1 MNRSDPDRFDS
12 RKWIL
17 GFFAI
22 VLAAVLVLSVAAYAI
37 DPFLQF
43 RDGSFGKR
51 HICFCLPLPLL
62 LFFCA
67 GDGFPFFISFFSI
80 VV

>member
-43 RDGSFGKR
+43 RVMP
-51 HICFCLPLPLL
+51 ICSAAGLL
-62 LFFCA
+62 TA
-67 GDGFPFFISFFSI
+67 ASSKTTTTIR
-80 VV
+80 

>member
-43 RDGSFGKR
+43 RVKDNAY
-51 HICFCLPLPLL
+51 LL
-62 LFFCA
+62 RYADHRILHGAEF
-67 GDGFPFFISFFSI
+67 
-80 VV
+80 